1 MVFEPDAYSES
12 SIIMENIIV
21 EALREFIIQNR
32 ETKWKKQ
39 VLRVSLPVA
48 LATF

>member
-32 ETKWKKQ
+32 DKTGKQ
-39 VLRVSLPVA
+39 SGKNKCCGSPCP
-48 LATF
+48 